1 MNTTK
6 DYHIN
11 KSSILVSILL
21 ILSMLIFTACSTD
34 TNKTSTNTDNMQYEV
49 VDSQEM
55 DSESGHNKPVEN
67 EYINSLDNRGDHQ
80 TSRII
85 KSEVK
90 DLNAYDFT
98 LSFAGDINFDESWPT
113 MEYYNSTENGIYD
126 CISPELIQMMN
137 DADVMTLNN
146 EFTYSNN
153 GAPLDNK
160 VYTFRAHPSRVD
172 ILKDLGVDAVT
183 LANNHVYDYGEQS
196 LLDTMD
202 TLKAANV
209 HYFGAG
215 KNLEEATSPIYFEI
229 QDKTIAY
236 VAASRAEKYKMTPQ
250 ATHDSPGI
258 LRCYDTELFVE
269 TIKEAKGNAD
279 YVIAYVHWG
288 TENSYDLED
297 VQLSTSKEYLDAGAD
312 IIIGAHP
319 HVLQGMEYYSGKP
332 IVYSLGNFWF
342 NHKTVDTMLLNIH
355 FHGDDNE
362 EFIDLEVVPAI
373 QSEYITSLV
382 TEPEEKERIY
392 SFIEDISINIEIDKE
407 GKVKEVD

>member
-1 MNTTK
+1 
-6 DYHIN
+6 
-11 KSSILVSILL
+11 
-21 ILSMLIFTACSTD
+21 MLIFTACSTD